1 MYLPK
6 SKYRTGL
13 QTAGNSLLI
22 ESTKE
27 PYTGPYFETFSGEMY
42 TGTSPLQKGAQKLVF
57 NETVS
62 EQPPELITPEQYDI
76 IRQDVE
82 ALKLR
87 VTEPVNLHYPVPSEE
102 NYSKGELLRYFLRD
116 KTIGRILEVRKDVY
130 ESISKK
136 EIKYYY
142 PKYELLA
149 LSWSL
154 RNVGSNRTV
163 IQLAEK
169 RLPGISS
176 YLKDPSQFVK

>member
-6 SKYRTGL
+6 TKYKAGL
-13 QTAGNSLLI
+13 FTSDSTLLV
-22 ESTKE
+22 ESTRE
-27 PYTGPYFETFSGEMY
+27 VYIGPYFETFKGEVY
-42 TGTSPLQKGAQKLVF
+42 AGTSPLGKNIQKLVKVD
-57 NETVS
+57 TS
-62 EQPPELITPEQYDI
+62 PELVDSYLTPGEYDVVK
-76 IRQDVE
+76 QDVE
-82 ALKLR
+82 AYNLR
-87 VTEPVNLHYPVPSEE
+87 VTEPVQMYYPVPSEE